1 MNQEQYYCRWSP
13 TLGELEATHQEIWG
27 TLPYEP
33 TTDLQKPT
41 IFFGVYGLPDF
52 MALRNHRG
60 KRYVLWAGSDIR
72 HFLDGY
78 WIDAHGHNRIP
89 PEVLAPWLDKHCE
102 HYVENQVER
111 SALLAVGIRSQIVPS
126 FLGDISTYPQSYQHS
141 ERPKLYTSV
150 SGDDFE
156 LYGWDKL
163 PALAMAYPGIE
174 FHLYGNITLP
184 PFAKDGHY
192 NLIFHG
198 RVTKQAMN
206 EQIKDMQGAL
216 RLTEFDGFSEILAKS
231 VLMGQWPVSLIEYPH
246 ILKLYQIRELPDLC
260 APNKAGREFYQ
271 RALNNF
277 PWNKN
282 KSHA

>member
-1 MNQEQYYCRWSP
+1 MNPEPYYCRWSP

-52 MALRNHRG
+52 MALRNHKG
-60 KRYVLWAGSDIR
+60 KRFVLWAGSDIR

-78 WIDAHGHNRIP
+78 WIDEEGRYRIEP
-89 PEVLAPWLDKHCE
+89 QVLAPWLNANCE
-102 HYVENQVER
+102 HYVENKVEYD
-111 SALLAVGIRSQIVPS
+111 ALVSVGIYPKISPS

-141 ERPKLYTSV
+141 DNPKLYTSV
-150 SGDDFE
+150 SSDDFE
-156 LYGWDKL
+156 LYGWNKI
-163 PALAMAYPGIE
+163 PRLAEENPNIE
-174 FHLYGNITLP
+174 FHLYGNTKVLTHFFKIP
-184 PFAKDGHY
+184 
-192 NLIFHG
+192 NVIQHG
-198 RVTKQAMN
+198 RVIKEQMN
-206 EQIKDMQGAL
+206 EEIKEMQGAL

-246 ILKLYQIRELPDLC
+246 ILKLHQIRELPDLY